1 MTSRFNAAQH
11 ERSPP
16 VQCDGVQRWKGHVS
30 LLGALRWHVPTG
42 SWMAQKA
49 SGQSCPQWLEP
60 LLQHL
65 VGCWQGSLPKYDVLY
80 IIHDFFFLDVH
91 KEIQSRSSG
100 FYYIRCTWRCH
111 GKQSKRQNWILD
123 VIISFFFS
131 FSLFLCFP
139 PFGYIYKQDW
149 KVKNWCGKKMEL
161 IWKLYNWIHSVKK
174 TPVSTSVW
182 QLIVTAT
189 ALKRLIW
196 MSNPVSQLAAVV
208 LLLVPVYF
216 LARLHAYDEYNW
228 RACKEDQ
235 KSSSN

>member
-1 MTSRFNAAQH
+1 MTSRFNAVQH

-100 FYYIRCTWRCH
+100 FDYMRCTWRCH

-123 VIISFFFS
+123 VIISFFFLS
-131 FSLFLCFP
+131 FSFSVFP
-139 PFGYIYKQDW
+139 PLANINRTKKWRTNVERRWNLFENFTTGSTQW
-149 KVKNWCGKKMEL
+149 KRRRSLPLSGN
-161 IWKLYNWIHSVKK
+161 
-174 TPVSTSVW
+174 
-182 QLIVTAT
+182 
-189 ALKRLIW
+189 
-196 MSNPVSQLAAVV
+196 
-208 LLLVPVYF
+208 
-216 LARLHAYDEYNW
+216 
-228 RACKEDQ
+228 
-235 KSSSN
+235 